1 MGILSEK
8 SPKKFK
14 EESRMRNLKRALSL
28 ALASVMVMGLMVVGT
43 GASYVDVSSEQ
54 NQEAI
59 EVLQEVGIMTGDE
72 NGNFNPN
79 AKVTRNEMA
88 VVMSNLLDY
97 RVANYKGTSPFTD
110 VPSWAEPYVA
120 ACYTNGIIAG
130 YDAKTFG
137 GSDSVTTSQAA
148 LMLMKALGY
157 FQYQSDFEDDWQF
170 ATIKQAG
177 KIELFE
183 DVDSGVTE
191 AMTRNDLAQ
200 LVLNALESGMV
211 EADDDT
217 IKVNADGVI
226 VEAGKVTYNYV
237 TSDKAYARAISDLQ
251 PTSSTSSTKGSIVEL
266 GEKLYNGDLKKDE
279 GSDDFNRPANV
290 WTYKSSEI
298 GKYADSA
305 EQTWTVKVTE
315 KALYQ
320 AVGSAAFDNYDW
332 AIYQNGGLVAEDTNA
347 APHAARDLAIAH
359 SKTSSE
365 RVLTADKGVLTEV
378 FVDSDKETVVL
389 TLIDTGVAKVTKVTG
404 DEGDYEVTVSFKTK
418 VNNGAGSAYTPDNKF
433 TTDQKFEKD
442 DIVIYTASVSSGE
455 IESLAV
461 AETVAGKVT
470 AVKNAD
476 YATLDGTKYSYNYAY
491 TKAVAA
497 NGIGTGLYNL
507 EDSVADANPVI
518 DKEATLYLDAYGYA
532 VAFEGDT
539 ATAEDYL
546 FVKEVGTV
554 FDSEPS
560 AKVVFYDGTE
570 DTITVDQIID
580 GGKSYDAVKSGGD
593 NSTTK
598 TVAEKTIYK
607 FTKGSSSYDL
617 EVVAE
622 KAGTSATVKK
632 DVPSISATGTADGQ
646 ATNNNTVF
654 VDVENNN
661 SWVGYKNVSSKT
673 GADVKLVL
681 NSDNVAEVVFIY
693 GNFTSDADAEDYI
706 ILKGTG
712 YQAEKDKNNKT
723 VYRFIDAY
731 DANGE
736 KVEDLYT
743 ASETLAKNAK
753 KAMYLIEK
761 RDGDDYVQTW
771 TPKFD
776 LKNNAG
782 KAAAN
787 WATAAKDG
795 VLTLNTGITFGG
807 KDKKTFAYDDNT
819 VFVVVELKAN
829 GDVDLLRTGDISD
842 IEADTTRAADTT
854 GVYVMTVDNEYDQA
868 PLAETVLVVVPDDK
882 GITEGGKDPVVTTD
896 GSVTV
901 GLTNSGSL
909 AMTITAPTIDGK
921 DISGWEAKNVTVKT
935 TLTVDGKD
943 FAKTVSS
950 AKDEKVSLG
959 TTLSSL
965 DDSALPNVAI
975 SGSHTYQAT
984 VVVTFQGMDNNTY
997 TLTGSSAVIFS

>member
-1 MGILSEK
+1 MTPL
-8 SPKKFK
+8 
-14 EESRMRNLKRALSL
+14 RMA
-28 ALASVMVMGLMVVGT
+28 
-43 GASYVDVSSEQ
+43 
-54 NQEAI
+54 
-59 EVLQEVGIMTGDE
+59 
-72 NGNFNPN
+72 
-79 AKVTRNEMA
+79 
-88 VVMSNLLDY
+88 
-97 RVANYKGTSPFTD
+97 
-110 VPSWAEPYVA
+110 
-120 ACYTNGIIAG
+120 
-130 YDAKTFG
+130 
-137 GSDSVTTSQAA
+137 
-148 LMLMKALGY
+148 
-157 FQYQSDFEDDWQF
+157 
-170 ATIKQAG
+170 ATIA
-177 KIELFE
+177 
-183 DVDSGVTE
+183 
-191 AMTRNDLAQ
+191 
-200 LVLNALESGMV
+200 
-211 EADDDT
+211 
-217 IKVNADGVI
+217 
-226 VEAGKVTYNYV
+226 
-237 TSDKAYARAISDLQ
+237 
-251 PTSSTSSTKGSIVEL
+251 
-266 GEKLYNGDLKKDE
+266 
-279 GSDDFNRPANV
+279 
-290 WTYKSSEI
+290 
-298 GKYADSA
+298 
-305 EQTWTVKVTE
+305 
-315 KALYQ
+315 
-320 AVGSAAFDNYDW
+320 
-332 AIYQNGGLVAEDTNA
+332 
-347 APHAARDLAIAH
+347 
-359 SKTSSE
+359 
-365 RVLTADKGVLTEV
+365 
-378 FVDSDKETVVL
+378 
-389 TLIDTGVAKVTKVTG
+389 
-404 DEGDYEVTVSFKTK
+404 
-418 VNNGAGSAYTPDNKF
+418 
-433 TTDQKFEKD
+433 
-442 DIVIYTASVSSGE
+442 
-455 IESLAV
+455 
-461 AETVAGKVT
+461 
-470 AVKNAD
+470 
-476 YATLDGTKYSYNYAY
+476 
-491 TKAVAA
+491 
-497 NGIGTGLYNL
+497 
-507 EDSVADANPVI
+507 
-518 DKEATLYLDAYGYA
+518 
-532 VAFEGDT
+532 
-539 ATAEDYL
+539 
-546 FVKEVGTV
+546 
-554 FDSEPS
+554 
-560 AKVVFYDGTE
+560 
-570 DTITVDQIID
+570 
-580 GGKSYDAVKSGGD
+580 
-593 NSTTK
+593 TTK

-632 DVPSISATGTADGQ
+632 DVPSISATGTANGQ

-753 KAMYLIEK
+753 KAMYLIDK

-771 TPKFD
+771 TAKFD
-776 LKNNAG
+776 LKSNAG

-807 KDKKTFAYDDNT
+807 NAKKTFAYDDNT

-997 TLTGSSAVIFS
+997 TLTGSSAMIFS